1 MSLIGLWHSLR
12 GRSTPSG
19 SEDADVNEHDTRM
32 QDFDAALKAAE
43 ARRQKALARIAA
55 ADRKYKAY
63 TRGARA

>member
-1 MSLIGLWHSLR
+1 MH
-12 GRSTPSG
+12 
-19 SEDADVNEHDTRM
+19 
-32 QDFDAALKAAE
+32 DFDAALKTAE